1 MIAESY
7 ISGNSVLHRAPPA
20 LKIVGL
26 AAYCTIVFMFESWQ
40 PLAIAGL
47 LLLCGYGMAGSGWRQ
62 IFQGIRPA
70 IPVLAA
76 VFLFQWLTADLS
88 LAGFIL
94 IRFACLILAA
104 HLVTTTTRSG
114 EFVDG
119 IMRLLRSAPRWVP
132 AAQIALSVSLAL
144 RFIPVIRAI
153 FNEVRMAQRARG
165 LDKSL
170 LALLVP
176 LMVRTLKSGDQIA
189 DAIRARSPD
198 LEERER

>member
-7 ISGNSVLHRAPPA
+7 ITGNSVLHRASPA

-26 AAYCTIVFMFESWQ
+26 AVYCTVVFMFEGWR
-40 PLAIAGL
+40 PLAVAGL
-47 LLLCGYGMAGSGWRQ
+47 LLSGGYGIAGLGWRH
-62 IFQGIRPA
+62 ILQGIRPA

-76 VFLFQWLTADLS
+76 VFLFQWLTVDLS
-88 LAGFIL
+88 LAAFIL

-104 HLVTTTTRSG
+104 HLVTTTTRSS

-144 RFIPVIRAI
+144 RFIPMIRAI
-153 FNEVRMAQRARG
+153 FNEIRMAQRARG

-198 LEERER
+198 LEDRDK

>member
-7 ISGNSVLHRAPPA
+7 ITGSSPLHRASPA

-26 AAYCTIVFMFESWQ
+26 AVYCTVVFMFEGWQ
-40 PLAIAGL
+40 PLAIAAL
-47 LLLCGYGMAGSGWRQ
+47 LLLGGYGVAGLGWRH
-62 IFQGIRPA
+62 ILQGIKPA
-70 IPVLAA
+70 IPVLVAIA
-76 VFLFQWLTADLS
+76 LFQLLTADLS

-94 IRFACLILAA
+94 MRFACLILAA
-104 HLVTTTTRSG
+104 HLVTATTRSS
-114 EFVDG
+114 EFVEG
-119 IMRLLRSAPRWVP
+119 IMRLLRSAPRWIP
-132 AAQIALSVSLAL
+132 AAQIALAISLAL
-144 RFIPVIRAI
+144 RFIPMIRTL

-189 DAIRARSPD
+189 EAIRARSPD
-198 LEERER
+198 LEERD